1 MTSARTEPLGVLHSM
16 ALQRGPSCSLKGR
29 CVASVSLSEASVSE
43 EFKLHCRGR
52 AVKDE
57 LRLAINFNESG
68 TEHLVCLCELDQR
81 INQPRLV
88 EASSNAKGK
97 DLVIGV
103 NVRAY
108 FEVEPQ
114 RKLLW

>member
-1 MTSARTEPLGVLHSM
+1 MCLG
-16 ALQRGPSCSLKGR
+16 
-29 CVASVSLSEASVSE
+29 
-43 EFKLHCRGR
+43 
-52 AVKDE
+52 
-57 LRLAINFNESG
+57 
-68 TEHLVCLCELDQR
+68 ELDQG